1 MSQCLPL
8 NGASVLQPS
17 VYKAAILP
25 WTMSHTGKSRRIRQE
40 LCSSWGLLKMR
51 IQSHKFLEKLS
62 LSVPLTA
69 LIFKICS
76 CWYTFTSSRLA
87 ANCLCQWASHIHC
100 WPLSPAHCDQL
111 LLTPFSKEDFTS
123 HFSISCILLSPH
135 RLFSPV
141 PFLVFPGYST
151 PLPTIVAESRVTIP
165 DPLQASPGPGA
176 AQKLCEGCRDYLV
189 IKKSQQSLLQIS
201 SQVWV
206 LRKELKGRKY
216 LEDFISLL

>member
-25 WTMSHTGKSRRIRQE
+25 WTMTHTGKSRRIRQE

-62 LSVPLTA
+62 LSFPLTA
-69 LIFKICS
+69 LIVKICC
-76 CWYTFTSSRLA
+76 CWYTFTNSRLA

-100 WPLSPAHCDQL
+100 LPLSPSHCDQL
-111 LLTPFSKEDFTS
+111 FLTPFSSKGVTS
-123 HFSISCILLSPH
+123 DSSISYILLSPH

-141 PFLVFPGYST
+141 LFLIFPGYST
-151 PLPTIVAESRVTIP
+151 PLPTAVGEWEKIELLLLTPCKLHLDLELPKNSVKAVGTIWGR
-165 DPLQASPGPGA
+165 DLHWYQKFTTISASN
-176 AQKLCEGCRDYLV
+176 
-189 IKKSQQSLLQIS
+189 I
-201 SQVWV
+201 
-206 LRKELKGRKY
+206 
-216 LEDFISLL
+216 